1 MKRFAYQSRPRSLA
15 LRALLARGVI
25 LKDTPGGTEWKKRFA
40 RQSRPRSLALRALL
54 GRGVILKDTATG
66 TEWSYQE

>member
-1 MKRFAYQSRPRSLA
+1 MKRFARQSCPCSLA

-25 LKDTPGGTEWKKRFA
+25 LKDTP
-40 RQSRPRSLALRALL
+40 
-54 GRGVILKDTATG
+54 TG